1 MTRVCCVLVALAMFA
16 SHEARADGSARH
28 ALRWTRGPG
37 AEACIDAPALIA
49 AVETRLGYHVFGETD
64 AAVII
69 EAHVQPKATG
79 WHVAIAVRRDDGTL
93 IGMRELDERLPD
105 CRVLDDALVLMIALI
120 VDPDA
125 ATRAPAP
132 NVPPAAPI
140 APLPPPRV
148 PISRPSPPWLFE
160 ASAGIAT
167 AGLLLPGA
175 SVGATACF
183 SIDAPGLPAVLIRG
197 TWWLE
202 DELRDRN
209 QGSSLNL
216 VTGGVAVR
224 VPVPVSGNLFSVS
237 AGIELGRMAGDGF
250 GFDRSDHASAMV
262 AYLTVEPTITVK
274 LAPRLRLSAMV
285 GAWVPLVRPRF
296 VYDEAGQTML
306 LYQPA
311 PVAFVGQ
318 AGLAVPF

>member
-1 MTRVCCVLVALAMFA
+1 MIRVGYVLAALALFA
-16 SHEARADGSARH
+16 SHEAHADGSARH

-69 EAHVQPKATG
+69 EAHVQPKASG
-79 WHVAIAVRRDDGTL
+79 WHVAIAVRRSDGTL
-93 IGMRELDERLPD
+93 LGMRELDERLAD
-105 CRVLDDALVLMIALI
+105 CRVLDEALVLMIALI

-125 ATRAPAP
+125 ATREPP
-132 NVPPAAPI
+132 PIVPPVTP
-140 APLPPPRV
+140 PRPPP
-148 PISRPSPPWLFE
+148 IQRPSPPWLFE

-175 SVGATACF
+175 SIGAGACF

-202 DELRDRN
+202 DELRNRN

-224 VPVPVSGNLFSVS
+224 VPVPVSGDLFSIS
-237 AGIELGRMAGDGF
+237 GGIELGRMAGDGF

-274 LAPRLRLSAMV
+274 LAPRLLLSAMV

-311 PVAFVGQ
+311 PIAFIGQ